1 MVRMFRHFVCKC
13 IKDRIGL
20 RRIVLNRLFY
30 HINISKPSKMP
41 IILGA
46 VWYFGLF
53 RYACSWSNI
62 SLIWWWQI
70 SLNSRI
76 HSHLPRSN
84 KKTHILLR
92 TYVEVATG
100 LIKCKKLRS
109 ICVCVCAVK
118 KQIKASKPF
127 QISKRT
133 IEWKHAELMYMLSAR
148 RSVARFV

>member
-13 IKDRIGL
+13 IEDRIGL

-30 HINISKPSKMP
+30 HMNISKPSKMP

-46 VWYFGLF
+46 VWYLGLF

-62 SLIWWWQI
+62 SLIWLWHI

-84 KKTHILLR
+84 KKTHFTSNICRGSNRIDQMQKASLNMCL
-92 TYVEVATG
+92 
-100 LIKCKKLRS
+100 
-109 ICVCVCAVK
+109 CVCVVK